1 MGFQIGST
9 NVSPDYTLQGFDV
22 EVSYGA
28 TWVSLNDQ
36 ITYRIRAEDFGNS
49 AYQRRRI
56 TTDSPYYDG
65 TFYLHSTLEN
75 VQESVAV
82 QVMGYS
88 PNHVTENIN
97 SLIYY
102 FSQDSFNLRK
112 RLDDHIE
119 TWLCQPADYGI
130 DRSHVLMHNN
140 IAVVKFSVPRSPK
153 VSYEVV
159 M

>member
-1 MGFQIGST
+1 MGFQVGST
-9 NVSPDYTLQGFDV
+9 NVAPDYTLQEFDA
-22 EVSYGA
+22 EISYGN
-28 TWVSLNDQ
+28 TWVSLNDHVN
-36 ITYRIRAEDFGNS
+36 YVIRAEDFGTS

-56 TTDSPYYDG
+56 TADSPYYDG
-65 TFYLHSTLEN
+65 TFYLHSTMEN
-75 VQESVAV
+75 VQESISV

-97 SLIYY
+97 SLIYF

-112 RLDDHIE
+112 RMDDHME

-130 DRSHVLMHNN
+130 DRSHVMMHNN
-140 IAVVKFSVPRSPK
+140 MAVVKLSIPRHPK
-153 VSYEVV
+153 IDFEVI